1 MDMPMSKQ
9 DLLIQL
15 TAQGAPPEEIQA
27 QVAKAVTWEDVIKLL
42 RNDAKRSFRID
53 IETDSTIQA
62 DTQRFQR
69 NIAEFAGAIGPMAS
83 GLVQM
88 SEAGMLPP
96 EMGITFM
103 QALARGFKLP
113 RQAMDALEEAG
124 SAPKPQNDGAAQ
136 AEQMKMQA
144 EQQRTQADLQKTQL
158 DGQIAQMKAQTEQQ
172 RLQMDAQFM
181 AEEHA
186 FKMEELRFKHQA
198 TMTEL
203 QAKAN
208 QPKKEPAA

>member
-1 MDMPMSKQ
+1 
-9 DLLIQL
+9 
-15 TAQGAPPEEIQA
+15 
-27 QVAKAVTWEDVIKLL
+27 
-42 RNDAKRSFRID
+42 
-53 IETDSTIQA
+53 
-62 DTQRFQR
+62 
-69 NIAEFAGAIGPMAS
+69 
-83 GLVQM
+83 M